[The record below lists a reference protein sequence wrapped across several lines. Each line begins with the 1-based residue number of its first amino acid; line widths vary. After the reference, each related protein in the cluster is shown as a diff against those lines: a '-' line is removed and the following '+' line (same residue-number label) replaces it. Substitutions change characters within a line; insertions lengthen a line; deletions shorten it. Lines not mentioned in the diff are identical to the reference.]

1 MAQLPQ
7 MFDART
13 VAPHIPGAGSLPV
26 GDYVA
31 RITGSEMKLV
41 KNNAN
46 AGYVEFT
53 YTVIEGEF
61 AGRTMPYRLNLM
73 NANPQTVEIAQR
85 QLSAIC
91 HATGQVELYDTT
103 QVHDIAHI
111 IVVGEQKEQEKGKP
125 IRTEIK
131 GVKPLSAGVQNVPN
145 PANSGAVY
153 QGDAAPAQAPQQ
165 PAQAAPAPHGVVPL
179 PRPRKRRQRPR
190 NGPLRPPLV
199 VGVRPPPQVLLP
211 LRGASQ
217 QANLPRPRNLPLH
230 SLPKPRHNRHNLLP
244 RPRPRQAGSKPPQQ
258 ASPHHGASPR
268 SNPAVV

>member
-165 PAQAAPAPHGVVPL
+165 PAQAAPAPAWGGAPAQA
-179 PRPRKRRQRPR
+179 PQTPPAAQERPATAPAGGWGTPAPTGAAPAAWGQPA
-190 NGPLRPPLV
+190 GQPAQA
-199 VGVRPPPQVLLP
+199 PQP
-211 LRGASQ
+211 AQASAQPAQPAAQAPAQAGWQ
-217 QANLPRPRNLPLH
+217 QAAATG
-230 SLPKPRHNRHNLLP
+230 
-244 RPRPRQAGSKPPQQ
+244 Q
-258 ASPHHGASPR
+258 
-268 SNPAVV
+268 PAPWGQPAK